1 MSILHLNKGNFRE
14 VINSNELIV
23 VDFWASWCGPCRMLG
38 EELETINHTHPEI
51 VIGKINVDEERDLA
65 MEFQIRSI
73 PQVFI
78 FKNGKI
84 VESITGYVN
93 SEELLGVIK
102 KC

>member
-1 MSILHLNKGNFRE
+1 MILHLNGQNFRE
-14 VINSNELIV
+14 AINTNELIL

-38 EELETINHTHPEI
+38 EVLEEINTTHPEI
-51 VIGKINVDEERDLA
+51 VIGKVNVDEERPLA

-73 PQVFI
+73 PQIFI

-84 VESITGYVN
+84 VESISGYVPAN
-93 SEELLGVIK
+93 TILEAIS